1 MKHREVFFLFGLT
14 KIVHPSSDVLF
25 PTPLLHLPHFI
36 CSSKKGKEKKKGR
49 KSSVQE
55 NESVSRGSSK
65 GRGYFLPISLQIE
78 FTSQAQTQN

>member
-36 CSSKKGKEKKKGR
+36 CSSKKGKEKKKGEKVQCR
-49 KSSVQE
+49 KMKAFQGEVLKAG
-55 NESVSRGSSK
+55 V
-65 GRGYFLPISLQIE
+65 ISYQ
-78 FTSQAQTQN
+78 FHYR